1 MSQVTTATT
10 TTTGTVTVGDAVA
23 PKAQGHWYGQ
33 AEAVVG
39 LAHRAKNLPCQ
50 DAALA
55 GCSPDRAW
63 LVVADGAGSSP
74 VSDWGAQAVVTGMAR
89 LLQTLG
95 RTLGDVL
102 DVPEAPPA
110 ARVKAWALLLTS
122 HARGLLTDLADAHR
136 RPVRD
141 VRCTL
146 LLAVLGKEQALWLKV
161 GDGVLL
167 LQETAA
173 PEKADMSPN
182 SAPPLRHFRT
192 LGQMGKGEYANE
204 TTFLDSATPDD
215 VQFGL
220 EPLAQTSG
228 WAAMSDG
235 AAEKLVSLDGKQV
248 APHLGTLMEQLR
260 QDKLPRQQ
268 LTRLFYEP
276 AFCEKSTGD
285 DRSLAMLARP
295 LARVFVAPPQA
306 LPQPEVTPAVAPVVV
321 PVVVPVVSAVPAAQN
336 TLRLPEKQADKAPSA
351 KKPKRSKRK

>member
-1 MSQVTTATT
+1 M
-10 TTTGTVTVGDAVA
+10 
-23 PKAQGHWYGQ
+23 
-33 AEAVVG
+33 G

-50 DAALA
+50 DAALTGSNA
-55 GCSPDRAW
+55 NRAW

-95 RTLGDVL
+95 RALGDVL
-102 DVPEAPPA
+102 DVSEAPPP
-110 ARVKAWALLLTS
+110 ARVKEWALLFVN
-122 HARGLLTDLADAHR
+122 HARGLLTDLAGAER

-173 PEKADMSPN
+173 PESADTPAN
-182 SAPPLRHFRT
+182 ATPLRHFRT
-192 LGQMGKGEYANE
+192 LGSMGKGEFANE

-220 EPLAQTSG
+220 EPLAHVSG

-235 AAEKLVSLDGKQV
+235 AAEKLVSLDGSQV

-268 LTRLFYEP
+268 LTRMFYEP
-276 AFCEKSTGD
+276 AFCLQSTGD

-295 LARVFVAPPQA
+295 LSRVFLPPPTPVVELPALRGEPVAGDGVVAQDVA
-306 LPQPEVTPAVAPVVV
+306 QDVAQNMVMVDAPVAKEATAAVDLEAA
-321 PVVVPVVSAVPAAQN
+321 SAPLAQRAQN
-336 TLRLPEKQADKAPSA
+336 TLHLPAKQAKAGPSIA
-351 KKPKRSKRK
+351 KQRRSKRK